1 MKASNEFEKNLYII
15 ISLGLFFLE
24 REMIVDS
31 ALFIVSFL
39 LSQ

>member
-1 MKASNEFEKNLYII
+1 MTDEFEKNLYII
-15 ISLGLFFLE
+15 ISLALFFFE

-39 LSQ
+39 LGQF